1 MASEGAHVDDNDP
14 RAEGSVG
21 PPVSP
26 GDESSGKLILRHLS
40 MSFGATVALD
50 QVSMSIQPGQVHGL
64 VGHNGSGKS
73 TLAKILTGYHRPD
86 AGQLEIGGKVFDLRA
101 EHELDQLGIVAVHQD
116 LCLNLSMTVL
126 ENLTVAIQRGHRAIR
141 PIPWRREAK
150 AWSDYLQTLGVQSRL
165 ASKVSD
171 LSPADRAGVAIARA
185 LRKLDA
191 SERKGLLIIDEAT
204 AYFSAV
210 ESARFAGILRQITA
224 RGHAV
229 MFIGHNVNEVLSVCD
244 VVTVLR
250 SGQVAGTVRAKET
263 TPDQLVVQMLGRKL
277 ESFYAGRAEDRAQ
290 PACDSP
296 AIAVTGLTCGPA
308 GPISFDA
315 QAGEIVGITGIVG
328 SGYDVL
334 PYLLL
339 GLGAVDGRI
348 RLNGRAVRL
357 NPVNAGRYGV
367 SLVPADRAAHGV
379 WAAGTCQENFIA
391 GRLHQYLRGGR
402 LSSQEITRDSAAMMS
417 SYLVRP
423 PNHRLQL
430 ARLSGGNQQKVLLA
444 SRIRPGAT
452 KILILH
458 EPTQGVDVGAKR
470 ELLTIIDRLAAAG
483 TTVLMMS
490 ADHEDL
496 LNVCDRMLILRAGAG
511 IVLDRAA
518 HELTE
523 SAVLTACMGQDQSGS
538 LV

>member
-1 MASEGAHVDDNDP
+1 VGDSDP
-14 RAEGSVG
+14 LAEEITG
-21 PPVSP
+21 PPVRP
-26 GDESSGKLILRHLS
+26 ADENSEDLVLRDLS

-50 QVSMSIQPGQVHGL
+50 QVSMRLQPGEVHGL

-73 TLAKILTGYHRPD
+73 TLAKVLTGYHRPES
-86 AGQLEIGGKVFDLRA
+86 GSLEIGGQVFDLRA
-101 EHELDQLGIVAVHQD
+101 EHELDQLGIVAVHQE
-116 LCLNLSMTVL
+116 LCLDLSMTVL
-126 ENLTVAIQRGHRAIR
+126 ENLTVAIQRGHRAVR
-141 PIPWRREAK
+141 PIPWRREAR
-150 AWSDYLQTLGVQSRL
+150 AWSDYLRTLGLQCPL
-165 ASKVSD
+165 TSKVSD
-171 LSPADRAGVAIARA
+171 LSPADRASIAIARA

-191 SERKGLLIIDEAT
+191 SARKGLLIIDEST

-210 ESARFAGILRQITA
+210 ESDRFAGTLRQITA

-229 MFIGHNVNEVLSVCD
+229 MFIGHNLNEIISVCD

-250 SGQVAGTVRAKET
+250 NGQVVGTVRADKT
-263 TPDQLVVQMLGRKL
+263 TPDELVVQMLGRKL
-277 ESFYAGRAEDRAQ
+277 ESFYTGRAEE
-290 PACDSP
+290 PARPASGTP
-296 AIAVTGLTCGPA
+296 AIAVSDLTCGPA
-308 GPISFDA
+308 GRISFDA
-315 QAGEIVGITGIVG
+315 HAGEIVGITGIVG

-339 GLGAVDGRI
+339 GLGAIDGHTQ
-348 RLNGRAVRL
+348 LNGQTVHL

-391 GRLHQYLRGGR
+391 GRLHEYLRGGR
-402 LSSQEITRDSAAMMS
+402 LSSREITRDSAAMMR

-452 KILILH
+452 KVLILH

-470 ELLTIIDRLAAAG
+470 ELLTIIDRLAAEGA
-483 TTVLMMS
+483 TILVMS

-496 LNVCDRMLILRAGAG
+496 LNVCDRMLVLRAGAG

-518 HELTE
+518 SELTE
-523 SAVLTACMGQDQSGS
+523 SEVLTACMGHDESGS
-538 LV
+538 LP